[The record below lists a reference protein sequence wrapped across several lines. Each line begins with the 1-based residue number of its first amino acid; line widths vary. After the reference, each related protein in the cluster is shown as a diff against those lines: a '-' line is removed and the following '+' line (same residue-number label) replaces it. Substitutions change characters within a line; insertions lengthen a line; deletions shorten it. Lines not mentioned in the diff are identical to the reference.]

1 MFNKHLQTQWENE
14 KKILARKKKISAKK
28 QRLNKNQMETLELK
42 IYYLKGQTYE
52 WKRQKKELVNRKTIQ
67 QKLSNLKNRE
77 QIGFKK

>member
-1 MFNKHLQTQWENE
+1 
-14 KKILARKKKISAKK
+14 
-28 QRLNKNQMETLELK
+28 METLELK